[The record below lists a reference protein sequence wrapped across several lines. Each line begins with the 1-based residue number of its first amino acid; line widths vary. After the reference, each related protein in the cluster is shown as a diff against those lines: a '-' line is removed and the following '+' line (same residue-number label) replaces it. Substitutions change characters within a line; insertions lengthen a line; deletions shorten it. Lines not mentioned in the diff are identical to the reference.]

1 MLKKILFQVHW
12 FLGISAGV
20 VIAIVGVTGAVLSF
34 EHEILE
40 WLNRG
45 VVTVEARSTAPV
57 PVHELL
63 ARIQSN
69 NADKKIQNITV
80 ASDPQHAPRVTFAP
94 PPPKDAPAAGAPPQ
108 RRRGETRYVDPY
120 SGELLGGK
128 QLRGQPTLQT
138 IERVHRGMV
147 AGPTGRMIVGISTF
161 ALIFFALSGL
171 YLRWP
176 KSGALKWQTWFK
188 IHGQLKGRAFLWNLH
203 SIVGTWMLPIY
214 LLASLSGLYFSYDWY
229 RQGLIKVFN
238 ATPPNRE
245 VPKLDTPASGQPNV
259 AQLWAVFEK
268 ESGNYDN
275 ATLALPQSPDQ
286 SVEIRYLRLDA
297 AHERATD
304 RLVLHPETAAV
315 IKHERFVDRDA
326 GTRIIGSMLP
336 LHSGSYF
343 GITGVIVVMLASLA
357 MPLFA
362 ITGWML
368 YLKRRKA
375 KQLAAEK
382 IRALVTSNASASN
395 TTAESVAESA

>member
-1 MLKKILFQVHW
+1 VLKKILFQLHW
-12 FLGISAGV
+12 FLGISAGI
-20 VIAIVGVTGAVLSF
+20 VIAIVGVTGAALSF
-34 EHEILE
+34 EHELLQ
-40 WLNRG
+40 WMNRG
-45 VVTVEARSTAPV
+45 VVTVEARSTAPL

-69 NADKKIQNITV
+69 NADKQIQNINV
-80 ASDPQHAPRVTFAP
+80 FSDPTLAARVTFAP
-94 PPPKDAPAAGAPPQ
+94 PPVKEAPATSGPPQ

-128 QLRGQPTLQT
+128 ELRGQPTLQT
-138 IERVHRGMV
+138 IERIHRGMV

-176 KSGALKWQTWFK
+176 KIGALKWQTWFR
-188 IHGQLKGRAFLWNLH
+188 IHGKLKGRAFLWNLH
-203 SIVGTWMLPIY
+203 SVVGTWMLPIY

-245 VPKLDTPASGQPNV
+245 APKLDAPASGQPNV

-275 ATLALPQSPDQ
+275 ATLALPQSPNQ
-286 SVEIRYLRLDA
+286 TVEIRYLRLDA

-304 RLVLHPETAAV
+304 RLVLHPETADV
-315 IKHERFVDRDA
+315 IKHERFTDRDA
-326 GTRIIGSMLP
+326 GTRIIVSMLP

-343 GITGVIVVMLASLA
+343 GVTGVIVVMLASLA

-368 YLKRRKA
+368 YLKRRAA
-375 KQLAAEK
+375 KKLATEKLRAMSMDQAAAE
-382 IRALVTSNASASN
+382 SS
-395 TTAESVAESA
+395 